1 MTARLLNMT
10 PAQYRAG
17 PISAPWLSQSYAHIL
32 ISQSPLHA
40 WSQHPKLGG
49 VARSPTKA
57 LDDGTIIHK
66 ILLGTSSQEIVVLE
80 HDEYRTNAA
89 KADRDAVLAAGQ
101 IPIKRKDYELL
112 ESAAAAIGKRFE
124 SLGIPL
130 EGQKEVSIHW
140 EEQGRHG
147 PVHCCAMLDLL
158 VLETGDIYDFK
169 STRSATLKSCRKSMT
184 DYGYYLQDVVYRRAV
199 NALRPELEGR
209 ARMHF
214 VFAEL
219 DAPYAVAKPRQ
230 TSNAMREMGESAWR
244 RAVLTWE
251 ECLRTGRWPGPDED
265 GTDILEPM
273 PYALTDAMERETDE
287 PAERES

>member
-10 PAQYRAG
+10 PAEYRNG
-17 PISAPWLSQSYAHIL
+17 PIDAPWLSQSYAHIL
-32 ISQSPLHA
+32 TSQSALHA
-40 WSQHPKLGG
+40 WQRHPKLGG
-49 VARSPTKA
+49 VNRPPTKA

-66 ILLGTSSQEIVVLE
+66 ILLGTSSKEIVVLE

-89 KADRDAVLAAGQ
+89 KADRDAVLSAGQ
-101 IPIKRKDYELL
+101 IPIKRKDYEQL
-112 ESAAAAIGKRFE
+112 EIAAAQIGKRFE
-124 SLGIPL
+124 RMKIPVW
-130 EGQKEVSIHW
+130 GDKEIGIHW
-140 EEQGRHG
+140 EEQGRYG

-158 VLETGDIYDFK
+158 VLETGDIFDFK
-169 STRSATLKSCRKSMT
+169 STRSATLKACRKSMT

-199 NALRPELEGR
+199 NALIPALHGR
-209 ARMHF
+209 ANMYF

-219 DAPYAVAKPRQ
+219 EPPYAVSKPRR
-230 TSNAMREMGESAWR
+230 TSAAMREMGELAWR

-251 ECLRTGRWPGPDED
+251 ECLRTDEWPGPDED

-287 PAERES
+287 EEAKS